1 MTERYQRPLRL
12 PMDVNKGCQAVTN
25 TAQRVINK
33 MPEAMLVGVITT
45 GVSAASGPEAAI
57 PLGILA
63 FCGNIGQAIIDKG
76 TLPPS
81 SLV

>member
-1 MTERYQRPLRL
+1 MTQREQRPLRL
-12 PMDVNKGCQAVTN
+12 PLDMSKSCQTVTD
-25 TAQRVINK
+25 TAQRVLNK

-63 FCGNIGQAIIDKG
+63 FGNTIGKAI
-76 TLPPS
+76 LPKN
-81 SLV
+81 LFN

>member
-12 PMDVNKGCQAVTN
+12 PVDVNKGCQAVTN

-76 TLPPS
+76 TFPPS